1 MEKEKVNLLYRFI
14 INDMPLQWGYSAI
27 CIYENVIVYED
38 VDRKAQTYTETFL
51 GDWETFYNKYKRTN
65 LKGYKEAVEKLEV
78 LLK

>member
-1 MEKEKVNLLYRFI
+1 MEKEKGNLLYRFI
-14 INDMPLQWGYSAI
+14 INDMLQWGYSAI

-38 VDRKAQTYTETFL
+38 VDRKDQTYTETFL